1 MAHFPVSSSILS
13 ARYLSGW
20 VQEYFFPTDAVV
32 FCKLLKSGINDTY
45 SVQCSTGRFVLRI
58 YAYSWRTP
66 LAIEE
71 ELKLLNVLHGARLPI
86 SVPVMHNGGQY
97 ILPIDAPEGERY
109 AVLFTH
115 APGSKQQQLPAAL
128 HQQVGNMMA
137 RMHQTTMG
145 MELNRPDYTADTL
158 LLQSLPQI
166 AACLPAHTPE
176 MQWLQRTQTQML
188 ALLADVDTKNLPKGI
203 VHMDVWFDNMNITD
217 DGQAT
222 LFDFDFCGNGWLCT
236 DVAYYLMQLFY
247 TERDAAVCTQK
258 TEAFMKGY
266 EAIRPLM
273 PQERALLPALGVSMY
288 FFYLGIQC
296 ARFENW
302 SSMFVN
308 EAYLAGYVN
317 RIVKPWY
324 DKHFS

>member
-13 ARYLSGW
+13 ARYLGGW
-20 VQEYFFPTDAVV
+20 VQDYFFPNDAVV

-45 SVQCSTGRFVLRI
+45 SVQCSSGRYVLRI
-58 YAYSWRTP
+58 YAHDWRTP

-86 SVPVMHNGGQY
+86 SVPVAHTGGQY
-97 ILPIDAPEGERY
+97 LLPIDAPEGERY

-115 APGSKQQQLPAAL
+115 APGRKQQQLPDAL

-137 RMHQTTMG
+137 RMHLTTMG

-158 LLQSLPQI
+158 LLQSLPLI
-166 AACLPAHTPE
+166 AAYLPAHTPE
-176 MQWLQRTQTQML
+176 MQWLQRTQTQLL
-188 ALLADVDTKNLPKGI
+188 ALLAEADTANLPRGI
-203 VHMDVWFDNMNITD
+203 VHLDVWFDNMNITD

-247 TERDAAVCTQK
+247 TERDATECARK
-258 TEAFMKGY
+258 TAAFLQGY
-266 EAIRPLM
+266 EAVRPL
-273 PQERALLPALGVSMY
+273 QAAERALLPALGVSLY
-288 FFYLGIQC
+288 YFYLGIQC
-296 ARFENW
+296 ARYENW

-317 RIVKPWY
+317 RIIKPWY
-324 DKHFS
+324 EKHFS